1 MAFSFGE
8 DKLAEIRSTAD
19 IVDVVSARVFLKKA
33 GKDYSGLCP
42 FHAEKT
48 PSFTVS
54 PDKQIYHC
62 FGCGA
67 GGDVFDFVMAYEG
80 ITFPEAVQALARQYG
95 IELPSRQMAPHEQKQ
110 ASEREQLLKLNRK
123 VLEFYRE
130 QLLKSPAGQTA
141 RQYLKNRGTTREL
154 VDRFGLGF
162 APAGWDN
169 LIRFLSRS
177 GIKLPLAEKAG
188 LIVAKKQR
196 GFYDRFRNRIMFPI
210 FDVTNQVVGFGG
222 RVLDDAKPKYL
233 NSPETPVYNKRRTL
247 YGLHAAKNSCRQK
260 QAVFI
265 VEGYFDLLALHQYS
279 ITNSVATLGTALTQD
294 HVRRLK
300 GYARKAYLVFDSDEA
315 GIKAA
320 ERTIGLFMDEGLE
333 AAVVMLPEGHDPDSY
348 LFEFGTEAFYRAAEA
363 AYGLFDFLIES
374 AVTRH
379 GLSME
384 GKVRIIS
391 DLVEPL
397 AEIND
402 SVARSL
408 YQQHL
413 AERIGVDESAILE
426 KIQQCRAK
434 SRARDA
440 KKAAA
445 PASSQ
450 KRQQSADT
458 RPVDRL
464 ESRVIAMMLQHP
476 DIHEEIKKQ
485 QVLDFFEDNRLK
497 QIGERILQVYPHTA
511 ASVSDL
517 MNHIEDDGQRQLIA
531 SLGIEDVCW
540 AEQSCA
546 ILLSQFFKTKGRRQN
561 ELLNRIRAAEQSN
574 DHELLFKLLSE
585 KQKQTAGR
593 S

>member
-1 MAFSFGE
+1 MAFNFAE
-8 DKLAEIRSTAD
+8 DKLAEIRNTAD
-19 IVDVVSARVFLKKA
+19 IVDVISARVFLKKA
-33 GKDYSGLCP
+33 GKDYAGLCP

-62 FGCGA
+62 FGCGV
-67 GGDVFDFVMAYEG
+67 GGDVFDFIMAYEG
-80 ITFPEAVQALARQYG
+80 ITFPEAAQALARQYG
-95 IELPSRQMAPHEQKQ
+95 IELPSRQMSPQEQKQ
-110 ASEREQLLKLNRK
+110 ASEREQLLAINRK

-130 QLLKSPAGQTA
+130 MLLKSRAGQAA
-141 RQYLKNRGTTREL
+141 RQYLKDRGTARE
-154 VDRFGLGF
+154 VIDRFGLGF
-162 APAGWDN
+162 APAGWDH
-169 LIRFLSRS
+169 LIRFLGKS
-177 GIKLPLAEKAG
+177 GVALPLAEKAG
-188 LIVAKKQR
+188 LIVPKKQR
-196 GFYDRFRNRIMFPI
+196 GYYDRFRNRIMFPI

-247 YGLHAAKNSCRQK
+247 YGLHAAKNSCRDK
-260 QAVFI
+260 QSVFI
-265 VEGYFDLLALHQYS
+265 VEGYFDLLALHQYG
-279 ITNSVATLGTALTQD
+279 IPNSVATLGTALTQS

-333 AAVVMLPEGHDPDSY
+333 AAVVMLPKGHDPDSY
-348 LFEFGTEAFYRAAEA
+348 LFEFGAEAFFAAAEA

-374 AVTRH
+374 AVAKH

-391 DLVEPL
+391 QLAEPL

-413 AERIGVDESAILE
+413 AERIGVEESAILE
-426 KIQQCRAK
+426 KMQQTRTKTRAK
-434 SRARDA
+434 DS
-440 KKAAA
+440 KK
-445 PASSQ
+445 PASGGRSN
-450 KRQQSADT
+450 SENT
-458 RPVDRL
+458 RPVDRM

-476 DIHEEIKKQ
+476 DILDEIKKQ
-485 QVLDFFEDNRLK
+485 QVLDFFEDHRLK
-497 QIGERILQVYPHTA
+497 QIGEQILQVYPKPAET
-511 ASVSDL
+511 VSDL
-517 MNHIEDDGQRQLIA
+517 MNHIDDDSQRQLIA
-531 SLGIEDVCW
+531 SLGIEDGCW
-540 AEQSCA
+540 ADQSCA
-546 ILLSQFFKTKGRRQN
+546 MLLSQFFKTKGRRQN

-574 DHELLFKLLSE
+574 DQQLLMQLLAE
-585 KQKQTAGR
+585 KQKQTASR